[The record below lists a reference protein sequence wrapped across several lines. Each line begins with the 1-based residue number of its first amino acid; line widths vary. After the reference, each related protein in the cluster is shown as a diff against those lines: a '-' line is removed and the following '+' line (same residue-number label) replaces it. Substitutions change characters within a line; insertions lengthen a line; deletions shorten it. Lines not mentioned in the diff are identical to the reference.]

1 MAYIDWKDDF
11 SVNIKQFDNEHKNI
25 VNMLNSLHEAMKLG
39 KGRDSLAPLFDKS
52 LNYAK
57 EHFVNEEK
65 LMQKSAYPD
74 FEAHRKEHLKFISC
88 IDDFKKEVNTPQGVL
103 LSSKVMNF
111 LKDWLI
117 NHIGKMDKGY
127 SKHMNSKGIF

>member
-25 VNMLNSLHEAMKLG
+25 VNMLNSLHDAMKLG

-57 EHFVNEEK
+57 EHFGNEEK

-88 IDDFKKEVNTPQGVL
+88 IDDFKKEINTPQGVL